1 LKQRSFN
8 AWIYFGLIGLLV
20 FLVLRP
26 INDFNAYSPISQ
38 SSNDVQ
44 NNVKLIIEEFGVN
57 TDTLIY
63 SVLRDQKLKL
73 YKRLED
79 SLQDLKS
86 PALLQKYGVPLSS
99 WQVQL
104 ISTSEKT
111 RPLLN
116 EMNSGNYPLIELN
129 DVGQVISF
137 KKNDRYTSL
146 FQAQSRNVITV
157 SKDLIENLFGHNLEN
172 YTLEPLNESADID
185 SNEEIINIQS
195 INETRPWE
203 QDKIAEFRW
212 KKKDKT
218 SYGPIEIAIKYKQIW
233 KASELDSTI
242 VPIADF
248 QSFST
253 IYVDAAIEEMPINQN
268 FDGVLYF
275 MVSLI
280 VLSVLVFG
288 VSIKQILKGMVEWKR
303 GFIMLFLGIILI
315 ATWRIMYIF
324 QSTIT
329 DEGSFMLITAA
340 FNTLFF
346 ALIIGLY
353 TALAYMAWDS
363 LARQQKHSQLIQI
376 DSIFRGNFFV
386 KETGKSI
393 LYGYAV
399 GGVTLGTLAVA
410 LAGFGTSYGQH
421 DSQFGFTEATSILPF
436 LTIPMNA
443 LGLAVFGFVGHIAL
457 SSAFVH
463 QIIKNKWLKHVVSIV
478 FIAYLCSG
486 TGRFFST
493 PESFYVDFLIFIFV
507 VGPVYLAYLQFGYI
521 TASVSWWSFALV
533 LFAMPFFNTA
543 SSYSMIQFL
552 LMMGF
557 LLLPAIF
564 AISAYYFGESIE
576 KHQSYIP
583 EYEEKISRQ
592 LRFEKEI
599 EIARESQFELL
610 PKNTPDLPEAMI
622 CGFFIPSFEVGGDYY
637 DYFLKYEDNQEKPSS
652 LAITVV
658 DVSGKGMKAAI
669 HAVHTSGLILSRF
682 ATDSPEKVLSVINPF
697 IYSKTDKRTFITSV
711 TAEYF
716 FETKILKIANAGH
729 CLPVL
734 KRNGVAQFIETPA
747 PKYPLGIR
755 KQVDYQAI
763 DLQLQSGDV
772 ILFYSDGLP
781 EAQNT
786 KGDRL
791 GFDTVLEIMNE
802 SVSDTSSSSDI
813 CQQIK
818 RKVQTFSSYQMV
830 DDTTI
835 VALKIN

>member
-1 LKQRSFN
+1 MKQRSFN
-8 AWIYFGLIGLLV
+8 VWIYFGMIGLLV
-20 FLVLRP
+20 YLLLRP
-26 INDFNAYSPISQ
+26 VNDFNAYSSISK
-38 SSNDVQ
+38 SSTTVQ
-44 NNVKLIIEEFGVN
+44 ENVKLIIDELGLN
-57 TDTLIY
+57 TDTLIF
-63 SVLRDQKLKL
+63 SVSRQQKLKL

-79 SLQDLKS
+79 SLQNLKS
-86 PALLQKYGVPLSS
+86 PALLQKNGVPLSI
-99 WQVQL
+99 WQIQL
-104 ISTSEKT
+104 ISTSEKV
-111 RPLLN
+111 RPLLAEMTASN
-116 EMNSGNYPLIELN
+116 YPVIEMNDG
-129 DVGQVISF
+129 GQVVSL
-137 KKNDRYTSL
+137 KKKDRYSSL
-146 FQAQSRNVITV
+146 FQTQSRSVITV
-157 SKDLIENLFGHNLEN
+157 SKDLIENVFGHNLEN
-172 YTLEPLNESADID
+172 YSLEPIDETPNTD
-185 SNEEIINIQS
+185 SNEQTLSLQNSNDI
-195 INETRPWE
+195 RPWE
-203 QDKIAEFRW
+203 QDRIAEFRW

-233 KASELDSTI
+233 KASDADSSI
-242 VPIADF
+242 VPVADF
-248 QSFST
+248 HSFST
-253 IYVDAAIEEMPINQN
+253 TYVDTAIEETPTNQT

-275 MVSLI
+275 MISLI
-280 VLSVLVFG
+280 VLCVLVFG
-288 VSIKQILKGMVEWKR
+288 VAVKQILKGMVEWKR

-324 QSTIT
+324 QSTVT

-340 FNTLFF
+340 FNTLFY
-346 ALIIGLY
+346 ALIVGVY
-353 TALAYMAWDS
+353 SALAYMAWDS
-363 LARQQKHSQLIQI
+363 LARQQKHAQLIQI
-376 DSIFRGNFFV
+376 DAIFRGNFFV

-399 GGVTLGTLAVA
+399 AGLILGMFAVA
-410 LAGFGTSYGQH
+410 LAGFGSSYAQY

-436 LTIPMNA
+436 LTVPINA
-443 LGLAVFGFVGHIAL
+443 MGFAIFGFVGHIAL
-457 SSAFVH
+457 SSAFIH
-463 QIIKNKWLKHVVSIV
+463 QIIKRKWLKHTLSIIL
-478 FIAYLCSG
+478 IAYLCSG

-493 PESFYVDFLIFIFV
+493 PETFYVDFLIFIFV

-521 TASVSWWSFALV
+521 TASVSWWAFAMV
-533 LFAMPFFNTA
+533 LFAMPFFNTE

-557 LLLPAIF
+557 FLLPVIF
-564 AISAYYFGESIE
+564 AISAYYFGDSIE

-637 DYFLKYEDNQEKPSS
+637 DYFLKYEDIQEKATS

-658 DVSGKGMKAAI
+658 DVSGKAMKAAI

-682 ATDSPEKVLSVINPF
+682 PTDSPEKVLSIINPF
-697 IYSKTDKRTFITSV
+697 IHSKTDKRTFITCI

-716 FETKILKIANAGH
+716 FESKLLKIANAGH

-747 PKYPLGIR
+747 PKFPLGIR
-755 KQVDYQAI
+755 KQVDYKAI

-818 RKVQTFSSYQMV
+818 RKVQTFSSYQMA